1 MDHQIRRLERKN
13 SYKKIKNNDLKVE
26 RVLKQLTF
34 EEMIG
39 FLQLELLKKIEEKEI
54 EKEDIERKKELILTA
69 NEKIKCLSKEN
80 FYLRD
85 RNFGIKK
92 K

>member
-80 FYLRD
+80 LYLRD
-85 RNFGIKK
+85 RNLGIKK
-92 K
+92 R